1 MLRGQKKKRTIVI
14 DNVRF
19 EFTRDAN
26 DANEALP
33 DEIGEI
39 DVEYTALMCT
49 DLMGCANVVHD
60 SLTLE
65 HLRAVLASENGS
77 ERYKGA
83 TLTTDAVG
91 DGSDMIQY
99 TEKRDTI
106 YVRARKNPSNTGEWT
121 LKRA

>member
-1 MLRGQKKKRTIVI
+1 MQRRQKKKHTIVI

-19 EFTRDAN
+19 EFSGDA
-26 DANEALP
+26 DSALP

-49 DLMGCANVVHD
+49 DLMGCAEVPHET
-60 SLTLE
+60 LTLA
-65 HLRAVLASENGS
+65 HLTAVLASDNGTIARGD
-77 ERYKGA
+77 RYKGA

-91 DGSDMIQY
+91 DSNKIQY
-99 TEKRDTI
+99 TVKDETL
-106 YVRARKNPSNTGEWT
+106 YVRARKTPSNDEWT